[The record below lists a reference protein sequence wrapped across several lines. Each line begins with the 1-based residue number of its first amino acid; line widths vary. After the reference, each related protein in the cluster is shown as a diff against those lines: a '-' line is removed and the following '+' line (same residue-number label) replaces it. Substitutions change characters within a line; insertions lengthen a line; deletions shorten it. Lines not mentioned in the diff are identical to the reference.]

1 MITERCIQ
9 NLKQIITYHGTEN
22 SPQQCFHDDI
32 VTWFKQNMDE
42 SIQIPSVNRD
52 SFKIKT
58 MLWNLDNLKAHIRP
72 KFESRLLSILHN
84 DGVIKLYTNEQVPEN
99 MNPQPASGE
108 KENVA
113 GDEGSVFKKEE
124 DWFDRMLNIVA
135 AVVRGFMFNTT

>member
-9 NLKQIITYHGTEN
+9 NLKQIITYQGTEN
-22 SPQQCFHDDI
+22 SPQQFFHDDI

-58 MLWNLDNLKAHIRP
+58 MLWNLDNLKAHIRS
-72 KFESRLLSILHN
+72 KFELRLLSVLHN
-84 DGVIKLYTNEQVPEN
+84 DGVIKPYTNEQVPESL
-99 MNPQPASGE
+99 NPQPAFGE
-108 KENVA
+108 KKYVA

-124 DWFDRMLNIVA
+124 DWFDRMLNIIA
-135 AVVRGFMFNTT
+135 AVVRGF